1 MFSPFG
7 YGAGYYGDS
16 DDEYYD
22 DGYNHKPVD
31 FLRPDGDTETKD
43 VQWCLD
49 NNFFQVHDGLGGEYP
64 LWSGNWYYKKHPEEK
79 HMHQQR
85 LKDTKQIRRRNE
97 QRSRVSSARSE
108 YEEVAEKEMEAAFRT
123 MLQDDLTRM
132 GYPSN
137 YLSDKGSQRWSQ
149 RQKPTEARPNLAS
162 QRQNDIRKE
171 TDYKQPPSEFKP
183 FKFGNQDEKN
193 SSFGRSDGFNF
204 RVGSS
209 ASAVK
214 DDSTS
219 TSRHQFTFDTAST
232 GNDSGF
238 RFKLDHVTKKSSAP
252 FVFGEAKSKS
262 MSTETSTA
270 LSFGNN
276 DKNKRKSSDG
286 SNFNFTT
293 QTKTTRG
300 IIVKSADTDEGQRFI
315 SEVDSMLVQGKS
327 VQRVAF
333 DCEGVCLSR
342 IGSVELVSICFPN
355 LDVYLIDLNG
365 TACPRVVQAMESL
378 FESEAVL
385 KIIHDCK
392 MDCDA
397 LYHHHEII
405 LNNVHDTSCFHDI
418 ITNTEN
424 TNLNN
429 VLIYNGINVNTERD
443 TSVYKKNPR
452 FWSDRPL
459 TDKMISWATA
469 DVDKLFV
476 LADRQLGC
484 ISDSSKAKALAK
496 STKYTATARDMKV
509 VSGLSVR
516 NPGRFIG
523 KGGANLRSLTNRTNT
538 HVYQHEGE
546 WTIYY
551 NDKSALEAVLWRMSD
566 P

>member
-7 YGAGYYGDS
+7 YGMGYYGDS

-64 LWSGNWYYKKHPEEK
+64 LWSGNWYYKKHPEEN

-85 LKDTKQIRRRNE
+85 LKDTKQIRARNE
-97 QRSRVSSARSE
+97 QRSHVSYARSE
-108 YEEVAEKEMEAAFRT
+108 YEEAAEKEMEAAFRT
-123 MLQDDLTRM
+123 MLQNDLTRM

-149 RQKPTEARPNLAS
+149 RQQKKPTEARPNLALH
-162 QRQNDIRKE
+162 RQNDIAG
-171 TDYKQPPSEFKP
+171 TDKQPPSEFKP
-183 FKFGNQDEKN
+183 FKFGNHDKKN
-193 SSFGRSDGFNF
+193 SFGRSDGFNF
-204 RVGSS
+204 GVKSS
-209 ASAVK
+209 AAVK
-214 DDSTS
+214 SDSTS

-238 RFKLDHVTKKSSAP
+238 RFNLDHVTKKSSAP

-262 MSTETSTA
+262 MSSEKSTA
-270 LSFGNN
+270 FRSFGNN
-276 DKNKRKSSDG
+276 DKNKRKSLESSDG
-286 SNFNFTT
+286 NS
-293 QTKTTRG
+293 RVV
-300 IIVKSADTDEGQRFI
+300 IVKSTDTDEGQRFI
-315 SEVDSMLVQGKS
+315 SEVNSMLQGKC

-342 IGSVELVSICFPN
+342 TGTIELVSICFPN
-355 LDVYLIDLNG
+355 LNVYLIDLNG
-365 TACPRVVQAMESL
+365 TPCPRVVQAMESL
-378 FESEAVL
+378 FESVDVN
-385 KIIHDCK
+385 KIVHDCK

-397 LYHHHEII
+397 LYHHHDII

-418 ITNTEN
+418 ITHTEN

-429 VLIYNGINVNTERD
+429 VLIYNGIHVNTERD
-443 TSVYKKNPR
+443 TSVYKKNPK

-459 TDKMISWATA
+459 TDKMISWATS
-469 DVDKLFV
+469 DVDKLFI

-496 STKYTATARDMKV
+496 SIKYTCTARDMKV
-509 VSGLSVR
+509 VTGLS
-516 NPGRFIG
+516 GRFIG
-523 KGGANLRSLTNRTNT
+523 RGGANLRSLTNSTNT